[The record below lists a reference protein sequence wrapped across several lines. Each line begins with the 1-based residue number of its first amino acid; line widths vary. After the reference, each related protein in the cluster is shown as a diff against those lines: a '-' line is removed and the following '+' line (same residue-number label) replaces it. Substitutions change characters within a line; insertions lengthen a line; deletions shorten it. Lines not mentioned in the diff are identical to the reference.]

1 MKKIFTLLLAVLLGG
16 IAAQAQ
22 EAGYQPL
29 VREGVVWHYCYC
41 IFEDIS
47 VGGYT
52 KDLKVQFK
60 GDTLISGVQYK
71 KCFLFDSETLPD
83 TAVPVYYAREE
94 NGKVMFTQPRHQV
107 LDTIGNTF
115 TPEIPGEF
123 FEDNGE
129 IVVYDFSDMSNFA
142 EKMYAVIESTSEVEV
157 NGMPAKKYHLS
168 TEGTY
173 DCDFVEGIGVD
184 GIHSGLLFS
193 PFVILTTGYSSS
205 PIGLIKLTDLDGN
218 VLYKGADFA
227 QHFSAIGNVHGKER
241 SMLIEQSGPSLRVA
255 LPADGML
262 SVIDM
267 AGHVVINHVV
277 TQGTTEVSTASL
289 AAGVYL
295 VQLSTPAGIQT
306 AKVVVK

>member
-1 MKKIFTLLLAVLLGG
+1 
-16 IAAQAQ
+16 
-22 EAGYQPL
+22 
-29 VREGVVWHYCYC
+29 
-41 IFEDIS
+41 
-47 VGGYT
+47 
-52 KDLKVQFK
+52 
-60 GDTLISGVQYK
+60 
-71 KCFLFDSETLPD
+71 
-83 TAVPVYYAREE
+83 
-94 NGKVMFTQPRHQV
+94 
-107 LDTIGNTF
+107 
-115 TPEIPGEF
+115 
-123 FEDNGE
+123 
-129 IVVYDFSDMSNFA
+129 
-142 EKMYAVIESTSEVEV
+142 
-157 NGMPAKKYHLS
+157 MPAKKYHLS

-218 VLYKGADFA
+218 VLYKGADFDF
-227 QHFSAIGNVHGKER
+227 FSGIGNVHGKEQ

-267 AGHVVINHVV
+267 AGHVVISRVV
-277 TQGTTEVSTASL
+277 TQGATEVSTASL